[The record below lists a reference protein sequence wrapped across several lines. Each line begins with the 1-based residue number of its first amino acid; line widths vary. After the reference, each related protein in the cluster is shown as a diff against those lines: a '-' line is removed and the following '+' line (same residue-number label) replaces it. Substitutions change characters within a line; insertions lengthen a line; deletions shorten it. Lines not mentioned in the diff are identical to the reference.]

1 MAIFG
6 LNLRKQNSFFRNH
19 KSYFFFYHIRLL
31 ISQTNKK
38 YHTHLRM
45 HLDIISLLQLKKY
58 FHKKI
63 KKTSLIFLLLWA
75 DPTTNNLIIIIL
87 SDNFTLL
94 II

>member
-38 YHTHLRM
+38 YHTFKDAFRHN
-45 HLDIISLLQLKKY
+45 
-58 FHKKI
+58 FTVTVKKI
-63 KKTSLIFLLLWA
+63 FS
-75 DPTTNNLIIIIL
+75 
-87 SDNFTLL
+87 
-94 II
+94 